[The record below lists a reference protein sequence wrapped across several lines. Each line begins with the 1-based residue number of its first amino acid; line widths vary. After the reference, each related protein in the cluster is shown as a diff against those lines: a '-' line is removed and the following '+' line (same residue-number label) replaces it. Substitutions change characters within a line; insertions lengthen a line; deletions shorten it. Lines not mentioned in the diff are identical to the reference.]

1 MTRHLLTVTFVGL
14 LLLGSAP
21 AISAQ
26 QASPPRAIRIL
37 VTWGGHEFPQE
48 EFFHFIDSLPGA
60 TNSKVSKPQFAD
72 MLKPG
77 LEKQYD
83 VLLMYDMTDD
93 YTPPQ
98 RTAFVALL
106 NQGIGVL
113 SLHHNLVACQQWDE
127 YPRIVGGRY
136 VTSGAQ
142 IEGKTVPRSTAS
154 HGEHMRIS
162 IVNHDHPI
170 TRGLADFE
178 IVDETY
184 GDLYVAPDNEILL
197 RTDHP
202 KASAAVAWVRN
213 YGKSRVFATTMG
225 HDATAYND
233 PNFRKIIIGAIGWLG
248 GTSAEAER
256 RD

>member
-1 MTRHLLTVTFVGL
+1 MARQLLAVTFVGL
-14 LLLGSAP
+14 LLLGSTRP
-21 AISAQ
+21 ICAQ

-48 EFFHFIDSLPGA
+48 EFFHFVDSLPST
-60 TNSKVSKPQFAD
+60 TNSRVSKPQFAD
-72 MLKPG
+72 MLRPG

-93 YTPPQ
+93 YTPQQ
-98 RTAFVALL
+98 RAAFMDLL

-113 SLHHNLVACQQWDE
+113 SLHHNLLTCQRWDE

-136 VTSGAQ
+136 VTSGTQ
-142 IEGKTVPRSTAS
+142 IEGKTAPRSTAS

-162 IVNHDHPI
+162 VVDRSHPI
-170 TRGLADFE
+170 TQGLADFD

-184 GDLYVAPDNEILL
+184 GDLYVVPDNEILL

-248 GTSAEAER
+248 GTSAEAGR
-256 RD
+256 HD